1 MLAVA
6 IVYLMIGHTDFLIK
20 KLNGRRNHISISIY
34 RVMRNVG
41 WIMLAAAI
49 LDCIYESLLWKLAY
63 LSIAFFAMFM
73 IRISHRITAE
83 FQKKKELQEMIKKM
97 LY

>member
-1 MLAVA
+1 MFAVA
-6 IVYLMIGHTDFLIK
+6 IVYLMIGHTDFIVK

-49 LDCIYESLLWKLAY
+49 LDFIYESLLWKLAY
-63 LSIAFFAMFM
+63 LSIAFFAIFV

-83 FQKKKELQEMIKKM
+83 LEKKKELKETIKKV
-97 LY
+97 L